1 MLQIPFFSDNMIKEY
16 ESIMADKVK
25 ARNSQSPLIFFIPGT
40 SYSISIHDL
49 LTLNRKQIMNI
60 DGIRLYMYICSIQKY
75 KAMSNVE
82 FLHSLSKEFP
92 AQVIEQEYK
101 RGRYKY
107 EINGIQ
113 FSQSKKDDTSA
124 DPIIKAGVS
133 LIVSVVS
140 GFNATYA
147 SKYFNNVM
155 INSINSIVDFSKIL
169 ETMFRDLKQMLKGSV
184 QNNNNNGNRVSI
196 IDYAILPDNLRHKLM
211 NSIGLRTCPYCNRN
225 YITRYGVGGKK
236 STADLDHFYQKEQYP
251 LFALSLF
258 NFIPSCPICNSRMKN
273 IRPSSDT
280 MYPYEEGF
288 GDDVHFELIY
298 TGDDTSSE
306 KMLHLWQAIKDV
318 SYDDFEVELV
328 INPSTAPDKKQR
340 IEKSSSLF
348 HLSEVYAD
356 HKQDALEVAL
366 RTRIYCEGS
375 YEDFCVKLFDK
386 CKQKAGMTNTSVSD
400 MKAFL
405 LREGFDEEWLK
416 TGVFINNDKKRYDKP
431 LSKMIYDIFNS
442 EKS

>member
-1 MLQIPFFSDNMIKEY
+1 MLQIPFFSDDMIKEY
-16 ESIMADKVK
+16 EHIMADKVK
-25 ARNSQSPLIFFIPGT
+25 ARNSQSTFISFIPGA

-49 LTLNRKQIMNI
+49 LTLDRKQIMNI

-75 KAMSNVE
+75 KTMSNVD
-82 FLHSLSKEFP
+82 FFHSLSIEFP
-92 AQVIEQEYK
+92 TQVIELEYK
-101 RGRYKY
+101 RGHYKY
-107 EINGIQ
+107 EVNGIP
-113 FSQSKKDDTSA
+113 FSQSKKDDTSP
-124 DPIIKAGVS
+124 DPTIKEGVS
-133 LIVSVVS
+133 LIVSVIS

-147 SKYFNNVM
+147 SKYFRNAI
-155 INSINSIVDFSKIL
+155 INSIADFSKIL
-169 ETMFRDLKQMLKGSV
+169 ENMFCDLKQMLKGSV
-184 QNNNNNGNRVSI
+184 QNNNGNSVYI

-258 NFIPSCPICNSRMKN
+258 NFVPSCPICNSRMKN

-298 TGDDTSSE
+298 TGADTSSE

-318 SYDDFEVELV
+318 SYDDFEVELI
-328 INPSTAPDKKQR
+328 INPSTPPDKKQR

-375 YEDFCVKLFDK
+375 YEDFCIKLFDK

-400 MKAFL
+400 LKSFL
-405 LREGFDEEWLK
+405 FREGFDEEWLK